1 MQRKGLFY
9 GICLFLIATL
19 LAASSVQQR
28 RLDAIRT
35 GEQLVDVAPLKDAP
49 PVVVFTTVALG
60 GFRGLIADYF
70 WLRSQ
75 RMQEQGD
82 YYEMYQLA
90 NWITNLQPR
99 FTGAISFLAW
109 NMAYNISVTYPSYE
123 DRWRWV
129 QKGIELIRDRGLV
142 NNPGDPELFYQLAW
156 IYQHKLGQEADDA
169 NKFYRFKLVSS
180 MVEVFGDYPPV
191 PRDEKSIKANKD
203 WWKSWQEAPV
213 NPADVLPPELPLET
227 VLKQANIATPEALRD
242 SFRGANKL
250 PDAVKDALKDRP
262 DLRKGL
268 EKSLR
273 KTWLAEIYKLDISY
287 MVDLNKK
294 YGELDWRLPEAHAIY
309 WSSKGLEKARGNA
322 NLFCNRCVFQSLNSA
337 FKNGRITAIVGTK
350 DVEGRVL
357 PQLLMAPNLG
367 CVDVL
372 SGLYENAEMYFGKE
386 VIRAGRENFYKDAA
400 VLLYT
405 YGYQKKAKD
414 YYKKLQDYQK
424 VAYPGDKD
432 RIIAYSKDIEEF
444 ILNEV
449 VGDMGNASNA
459 VASYII
465 NGYFQQAWTA
475 YLFDEDNGAH
485 GTTLLVLAATLH
497 KNYTRDIGKQ
507 TQERRGLPP
516 FIKMKEHSLVGFY
529 RSLPEGSEYRDL
541 LEQNATGGKDEMNK
555 IIARVEKEDK
565 EEEERAKI
573 EAAKRSTAAGAGGK
587 AAPGATQP

>member
-1 MQRKGLFY
+1 
-9 GICLFLIATL
+9 
-19 LAASSVQQR
+19 
-28 RLDAIRT
+28 
-35 GEQLVDVAPLKDAP
+35 
-49 PVVVFTTVALG
+49 
-60 GFRGLIADYF
+60 
-70 WLRSQ
+70 
-75 RMQEQGD
+75 
-82 YYEMYQLA
+82 
-90 NWITNLQPR
+90 
-99 FTGAISFLAW
+99 
-109 NMAYNISVTYPSYE
+109 
-123 DRWRWV
+123 
-129 QKGIELIRDRGLV
+129 
-142 NNPGDPELFYQLAW
+142 
-156 IYQHKLGQEADDA
+156 
-169 NKFYRFKLVSS
+169 
-180 MVEVFGDYPPV
+180 
-191 PRDEKSIKANKD
+191 
-203 WWKSWQEAPV
+203 
-213 NPADVLPPELPLET
+213 
-227 VLKQANIATPEALRD
+227 
-242 SFRGANKL
+242 
-250 PDAVKDALKDRP
+250 
-262 DLRKGL
+262 
-268 EKSLR
+268 
-273 KTWLAEIYKLDISY
+273 
-287 MVDLNKK
+287 
-294 YGELDWRLPEAHAIY
+294 
-309 WSSKGLEKARGNA
+309 
-322 NLFCNRCVFQSLNSA
+322 
-337 FKNGRITAIVGTK
+337 
-350 DVEGRVL
+350 
-357 PQLLMAPNLG
+357 
-367 CVDVL
+367 
-372 SGLYENAEMYFGKE
+372 MYFGKE